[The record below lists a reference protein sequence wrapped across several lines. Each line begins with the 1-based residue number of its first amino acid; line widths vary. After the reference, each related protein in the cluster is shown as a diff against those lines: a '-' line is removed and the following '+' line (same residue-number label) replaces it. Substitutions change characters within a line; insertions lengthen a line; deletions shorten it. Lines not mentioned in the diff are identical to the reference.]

1 MEENKH
7 GCLPEF
13 AATLLN
19 AATTAHF
26 MHLQTRSYAAH
37 MALGSFYEELP
48 DLVDAVVE
56 QCQGKNGLID
66 EYPYQETQGGG
77 DPLAFL
83 EWLKTYVKE
92 YRQDLDQS
100 SEVQNDVDAIA
111 SLIDS
116 TLYKLRFLS

>member
-1 MEENKH
+1 MSDH
-7 GCLPEF
+7 GSLPEF

-26 MHLQTRSYAAH
+26 MHLQSKSYAQH
-37 MALGSFYEELP
+37 MALGTFYEELP

-56 QCQGKNGLID
+56 QCQGKNGVIE
-66 EYPYQETQGGG
+66 EYPDQECMGAG
-77 DPLAFL
+77 DPVAFL
-83 EWLKTYVKE
+83 GWLKDYVKDT
-92 YRQDLDQS
+92 RKNLMQD
-100 SEVQNDVDAIA
+100 SEVQNDIDAIA